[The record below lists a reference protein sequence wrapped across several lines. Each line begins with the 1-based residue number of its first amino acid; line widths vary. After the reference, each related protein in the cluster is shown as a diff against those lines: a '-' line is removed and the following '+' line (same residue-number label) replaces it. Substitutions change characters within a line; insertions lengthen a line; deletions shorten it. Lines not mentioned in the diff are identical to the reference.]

1 MVATVSEKTDILSR
15 ISGTFSNLIF
25 RDRDR
30 ELPFAFIL
38 ITLMASCGISPY
50 ESFKRLMSVHILPFI
65 QKESREIV
73 RQVEVLGKDPLKA
86 MLRRAEETE
95 SKIFSDFLKGYVS
108 TVKSGGNVT
117 SYLESKLRSVIEI
130 QTAAAIRSIE
140 KLETLVESYMVM
152 LLILLCTYILT
163 AVMSSTAVISST
175 LGMRLGGP
183 SLVYFIVFVA
193 MPLTSIFFMLF
204 AHILQKGT
212 FISVRKVY
220 YRALPP
226 AVGVAALL
234 ALVILTPEV
243 RALVDSLGSSIFIT
257 VCLAAISLPPL
268 ISYRRMVGLNL
279 QAEEEMPS
287 FLRDVSE
294 TRKTGT
300 SPEKSIVQSAR
311 IKRSTAFSKVLRQV
325 VNQIEWGVS
334 LRKIYRDLKERINSW
349 PVLMN
354 FLILIETVE
363 VGGGSSDALEMLASY
378 SEKMRDAEKNKRDML
393 RPYIILPFIWSVLM
407 ALTFTFTFFVITQ
420 IPTAYVSEASFMTL
434 ERQMDILSSAMIFHC
449 WLSGFFIGKVTKGTF
464 AAGFEYSVF
473 LAVVSLASLLLSQ
486 NFMSTIVGVLM

>member
-1 MVATVSEKTDILSR
+1 MTVVLSKK
-15 ISGTFSNLIF
+15 SNLLTRVSDTISNIVF
-25 RDRDR
+25 RERDR

-73 RQVEVLGKDPLKA
+73 RQVEVLGRDPLKA

-108 TVKSGGNVT
+108 TVNSGGSVT
-117 SYLESKLRSVIEI
+117 SYLESKLRSIIEI
-130 QTAAAIRSIE
+130 QTAAAVRSIE

-152 LLILLCTYILT
+152 LLILLCTYILA
-163 AVMSSTAVISST
+163 AVMSSTTALSST
-175 LGMRLGGP
+175 LGVGLGNPG
-183 SLVYFIVFVA
+183 LVYLIVFLA
-193 MPLTSIFFMLF
+193 MPLTSMLFMLF

-212 FISVRKVY
+212 LISVRSIY
-220 YRALPP
+220 YKALPP
-226 AVGVAALL
+226 AIGVTALL
-234 ALVILTPEV
+234 ALAFLVPEV
-243 RALVDSLGSSIFIT
+243 WSFIDSLGSPIFTTI
-257 VCLAAISLPPL
+257 CLTAISLPPL
-268 ISYRRMVGLNL
+268 ISYRRMIGLNL
-279 QAEEEMPS
+279 QAEEDMPN

-294 TRKTGT
+294 TRKTGM
-300 SPEKSIVQSAR
+300 SPEKSIVQGAR
-311 IKRSTAFSKVLRQV
+311 VKRSGSFSKVLQRI

-349 PVLMN
+349 PVLTN

-363 VGGGSSDALEMLASY
+363 VGGGPSDALELLASY
-378 SEKMRDAEKNKRDML
+378 SEKIRDAEKNKRDML

-407 ALTFTFTFFVITQ
+407 TLTFTFTFFVITQ
-420 IPTAYVSEASFMTL
+420 IPTAYISETSFTML
-434 ERQMDILSSAMIFHC
+434 EQQMNILSSAIIFHC

-464 AAGFEYSVF
+464 AAGFEYSVL
-473 LAVVSLASLLLSQ
+473 LAVVSLTSLLLSR
-486 NFMSTIVGVLM
+486 NFMSTIAGVLM